1 MKKVLLPIFFIGTII
16 MIYFMSRTGAP
27 LKTPVTPNGILN
39 LEFASDSTKVN
50 TILTAWRLNPGVD
63 IIEAARK
70 NTYLDFIFIFF
81 YALFLYLASIKLN
94 KLFGGKF
101 GKAGK
106 RIGLGA
112 LLAGGLDVLENAG
125 MLVSLSGHTSNPV
138 ALFTVICAAIKWA
151 LAGIAVLYVMTGA
164 ISLLRTRLIN
174 R

>member
-1 MKKVLLPIFFIGTII
+1 MNKIILLVFLIGTLVM
-16 MIYFMSRTGAP
+16 MIVMSRTGAP
-27 LKTPVTPNGILN
+27 LKTSATPNGILN
-39 LEFASDSTKVN
+39 LEFACDTNKVN
-50 TILTAWRLNPGVD
+50 AIITAWSSTPGVD
-63 IIEAARK
+63 NVDAAKK

-81 YALFLYLASIKLN
+81 YTLFLYLASIKLN

-106 RIGLGA
+106 WIGLGA

-138 ALFTVICAAIKWA
+138 ALFTVICAVIKWA